1 MILFIVTEG
10 YKFLTDKINNKKNIE
25 NGRKV
30 MNLENILFIHP
41 SSRWDLA
48 KVIYNYNE
56 PSPGMTYYLP
66 KYFIS
71 GDGDSCNDENEV
83 MND

>member
-1 MILFIVTEG
+1 LFIVTEG

-41 SSRWDLA
+41 SSRWDHRGERKRNGSRGYCTA
-48 KVIYNYNE
+48 HCSDSDGCIGPISNC
-56 PSPGMTYYLP
+56 
-66 KYFIS
+66 FIS
-71 GDGDSCNDENEV
+71 SSQR
-83 MND
+83 